1 MIKAGPSLNVREI
14 KAEFLAVKERQQEKL
29 WGSLTS
35 GQGAGRGRLQT
46 GVRVYVRARSR
57 GIDTWPQQGEWQRER
72 RRERDREREGEKRRE
87 RERERERASERGEDE
102 NRQLSAR
109 CAIKFRLFFQELCFH
124 IVFLQASIFGMLA
137 ASQPQ

>member
-46 GVRVYVRARSR
+46 GVR
-57 GIDTWPQQGEWQRER
+57 ER
-72 RRERDREREGEKRRE
+72 RAGPGQVVLGGGEGCVGVSGWGGVGVGGCCKGTRHCLCTFHPATSVESDRPET
-87 RERERERASERGEDE
+87 A
-102 NRQLSAR
+102 
-109 CAIKFRLFFQELCFH
+109 
-124 IVFLQASIFGMLA
+124 LA
-137 ASQPQ
+137 AD